1 MKRGY
6 LIRKILDYFGAL
18 FLLGVLFCLWMLYHG
33 PLSVP
38 FLKPY
43 IIEALNS
50 EQSSYTMDI
59 GTVNLEL
66 VRSIQPLKII
76 AKDIRFKKN
85 DDTVS
90 ANAPKLFLSFSVRA
104 LLKGLIAPSNV
115 YVKDLHVS
123 IFTTYGVEKN
133 KENEVNIKKMSYYAD
148 GFNNFLEHFNAA
160 DKIYPES
167 YINEIKIENA
177 AVEFHEVDLGQKW
190 LFSDMNIEFHRHY
203 TNLELS
209 ASGVVDLS
217 DRMAGLNASV
227 YFNPEK
233 EKMNLK
239 INFEDVVTS
248 DFISDIGAGISN
260 INVPLSGYIEAEINF
275 NEMMKNTS
283 HLAEHID
290 QAIEKIDFNVKG
302 SEGMIEFE
310 NNPHFNYKIDS
321 FAFDGQILG
330 GLDIIKLKNT
340 ELTIGHQKANL
351 EFMLTGY
358 KKYFL
363 EKSLKDLK
371 LNLDAKVDSLPMND
385 LARFW
390 PRYFAEPAWQWC
402 KESLYGGTYKNANF
416 HFEWAAN
423 PQNQIFEL
431 IKLIGK
437 ANIEDG
443 TVYYLEGMPIVNNVY
458 GTALFGIGN
467 IDILLDKGISDGLML
482 DRAKVRLY
490 DLDKDQN
497 YINIQITA
505 DTNVKDALKY
515 ISHPPLEFGNEMN
528 FNPENITGDTH
539 IDLSLEFELHQDLK
553 PEEIKVDVSAD
564 LSDVLIKNIAQGK
577 ALAMPNAKV
586 KVSSKNY
593 NILGEALYDD
603 IPVSFHFTQAF
614 NTQETANGTFRLR
627 ANKEVLKKLQIQNV
641 LLDAPYLEG
650 YADITAE
657 FATSKDTNPSLKISA
672 NLENTAV
679 DYSFLGFSKP
689 LKEKGDI
696 EATVTLKNKKLYAVP
711 HFRLSKDLFSL
722 SGNISTDK
730 DANIKT
736 INIENIQGPKTSAA
750 AKIDFT
756 YQPKKN
762 IKINVSGSSYD
773 LTELFAKR
781 EKQQKEN
788 AKKTAKTD
796 DDDLK
801 STPNTEIFIAV
812 NSLWTNPDT
821 PIKNFAGSAVLK
833 HGIGLDEAH
842 LVGNY
847 GSDKSVKLTL
857 DYSPKS
863 NGEHYLSIDSNN
875 AGSTLRVLRLYENMN
890 GGILRIEAKKDLNQ
904 NMIGHAKI
912 RDFKI
917 ANTPLLAKLLTVASF
932 SGMLDLL
939 KGDGLVFSHF
949 DAPFA
954 YKNKILKIDGA
965 KMFGNV
971 LGLTAT
977 GTVNR
982 VTSDV
987 NIEGIISPA
996 YSLNTMVGKIPLVG
1010 SMLAGKDG
1018 TVFAVDYNISNTLD
1032 DPKININPLSILSPN
1047 AVKDLFEGEN

>member
-33 PLSVP
+33 PLSIP

-85 DDTVS
+85 DDTLS
-90 ANAPKLFLSFSVRA
+90 ASAPKLFLSFSVRA

-115 YVKDLHVS
+115 YIKDLHVS
-123 IFTTYGVEKN
+123 VFTTYGVEKN
-133 KENEVNIKKMSYYAD
+133 KENEINIKKMSYYAD
-148 GFNNFLEHFNAA
+148 GFNNFLEHFNAV

-209 ASGVVDLS
+209 AGGVVDLS

-260 INVPLSGYIEAEINF
+260 INVPLSGQIEAEINF

-290 QAIEKIDFNVKG
+290 QAIEKINFNVKG
-302 SEGMIEFE
+302 SEGVIEFE

-330 GLDIIKLKNT
+330 GLDVIKLKNT
-340 ELTIGHQKANL
+340 ELTIGHQKADL
-351 EFMLTGY
+351 EFMVTGY

-371 LNLDAKVDSLPMND
+371 LNLDAKVNSLPMND

-402 KESLYGGTYKNANF
+402 KESLYGGTYQNATF
-416 HFEWAAN
+416 HFEWATN

-431 IKLIGK
+431 TKLIGN

-443 TVYYLEGMPIVNNVY
+443 TVYYLEGMPIVTNVY
-458 GTALFGIGN
+458 GTALFGVGI
-467 IDILLDKGISDGLML
+467 IDVVLDKGTSNGLML
-482 DRAKVRLY
+482 DHAKVHLY

-497 YINIQITA
+497 YIKIQIIA
-505 DTNVKDALKY
+505 DTSVKDALEY
-515 ISHPPLEFGNEMN
+515 ISHPPLEFGKEMKLN
-528 FNPENITGDTH
+528 SDNITGEAH
-539 IDLSLEFELHQDLK
+539 IDLTLEFELYQGLK

-564 LSDVLIKNIAQGK
+564 LSDVLIKNITQGK
-577 ALAMPNAKV
+577 NLTLPKAEV

-593 NILGEALYDD
+593 DIQGHALYDD
-603 IPVSFHFTQAF
+603 IPVSFNFKQNFDAL
-614 NTQETANGTFRLR
+614 NTAIGTFNLR
-627 ANKEVLKKLQIQNV
+627 ANNNVLQKLQIQNTF
-641 LLDAPYLEG
+641 LEPPYLDG
-650 YADITAE
+650 FADITAKLH
-657 FATSKDTNPSLKISA
+657 AQTGSNPSIELTA
-672 NLENTAV
+672 NLENTAI
-679 DYSFLGFSKP
+679 DYTFLGFNKP
-689 LKEKGDI
+689 LNEKGTI
-696 EATVTLKNKKLYAVP
+696 NTKITLKNKKLYAIP
-711 HFRLSKDLFSL
+711 YFHLSKEDFSL
-722 SGNISTDK
+722 SGNVETDQNF
-730 DANIKT
+730 NIKT
-736 INIENIQGPKTSAA
+736 VNVTNIKGPKTSAA
-750 AKIDFT
+750 AKIDFS
-756 YQPKKN
+756 YKPLKK
-762 IKINVSGSSYD
+762 IKINVSGNSYD

-788 AKKTAKTD
+788 AKKTAKSD

-833 HGIGLDEAH
+833 NGIGLDEAH

-890 GGILRIEAKKDLNQ
+890 GGILKIEAKKDLNQ

-917 ANTPLLAKLLTVASF
+917 ADTPLLAKLLTVASF

-954 YKNKILKIDGA
+954 YKNKTLKIDGA

-977 GTVNR
+977 GMVNR
-982 VTSDV
+982 LTSDV
-987 NIEGIISPA
+987 SIEGIISPA

-1047 AVKDLFEGEN
+1047 AVKDLFKGEN